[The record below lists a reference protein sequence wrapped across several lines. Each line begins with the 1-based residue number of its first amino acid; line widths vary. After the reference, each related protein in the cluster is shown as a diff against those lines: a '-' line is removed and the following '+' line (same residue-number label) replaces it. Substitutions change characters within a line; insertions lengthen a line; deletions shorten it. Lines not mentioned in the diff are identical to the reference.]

1 MSDLF
6 SPFSVLRGARSADEV
21 LRSRHVA
28 GALFRRF
35 ARRNAALCPRRRSS
49 TCAVA
54 RNGKHR
60 SPTSDEVPQVKVE
73 NRKTAVPFARAR
85 VRVCQSVSVFC
96 LHLFTHMPQNF
107 DSQINRG
114 EGFAKILHI
123 LLFPRGFFFDNPLFS
138 NALSLI
144 TTKNGKFDQCLR
156 LPEPLRGVLFS
167 SKGSVGATTHNP
179 FIQAGCEAHFC
190 RSVLDSAWQT
200 ARISTAIWGEVAV
213 AVFLHGRT
221 RKREPQSTKPSHL
234 SNYESTIC
242 TIRVKR

>member
-114 EGFAKILHI
+114 EGFAQ
-123 LLFPRGFFFDNPLFS
+123 NPPHF
-138 NALSLI
+138 A
-144 TTKNGKFDQCLR
+144 
-156 LPEPLRGVLFS
+156 FS
-167 SKGSVGATTHNP
+167 SGLFLRQSAVFQRFVPYHHKKWEIRSMSAT
-179 FIQAGCEAHFC
+179 AGT
-190 RSVLDSAWQT
+190 T
-200 ARISTAIWGEVAV
+200 ARCAFFEQGFGRRHNAQTFHSRRVAKHIFTDRCSTR
-213 AVFLHGRT
+213 HGRRLELLLET
-221 RKREPQSTKPSHL
+221 G
-234 SNYESTIC
+234 
-242 TIRVKR
+242 